1 MSLTPSI
8 PSTASAS
15 TSSHDVPSSM
25 DPALVSVLRHGSVP
39 TETQARELKQLLDS
53 GEFEL
58 SKLDRTITTL
68 SLLPS
73 ELKSQSSQQS
83 ESLVPVRGALSALR
97 RFPPEILGYIFVMCA
112 EHDRT
117 NRTSIADARRA
128 PVLLGHVCSRW
139 RIISHGNPRLWDRV
153 VLPTSSSVD
162 TDTASVVRDLLARS
176 QNLPLAL
183 SVVNLTRWWNMAYP
197 PVDNTLFFEI
207 LWGSHSRLKDITL
220 EIKPR
225 KIAQLAPRQDT
236 LFPQL
241 ATLSIHVSAADCPG
255 GNRRRN
261 RRLFLDAIDLVRILA
276 GFRHAPFLHSLDLSC
291 VNHCAIPLSPFTFPW
306 AQLKNL
312 RMQIPSALSQALD
325 IFLQCPQL
333 ERARFSVRELDATYR
348 KGMPPHVHH
357 NLRELYLAVEDP
369 DFDAS
374 LFLRDFTFP
383 NLERIYMDVGYLDP
397 SAFQPFYTRSN
408 FKLRHLHLQNIAD
421 MTADDVFAFI
431 QFCPTLQSISI
442 INCDCAYEA
451 ALFEIFTHDR
461 NASWR
466 AISLPMLT
474 TLSIGLDYEWDGTA
488 VADMADCLSEHGGQ
502 DSPFP
507 VLERIY
513 LMTHSCEP
521 NARYGEAVEARL
533 AAVAATGFLVRD
545 VSPYPDDITLYI
557 KENGRWT

>member
-8 PSTASAS
+8 PSTASSS

-25 DPALVSVLRHGSVP
+25 DPALIVP

-53 GEFEL
+53 GESEL

-68 SLLPS
+68 SLLPF
-73 ELKSQSSQQS
+73 KSQSSQQS
-83 ESLVPVRGALSALR
+83 ESLFPVRGALSALR

-153 VLPTSSSVD
+153 VLPTSS
-162 TDTASVVRDLLARS
+162 
-176 QNLPLAL
+176 
-183 SVVNLTRWWNMAYP
+183 WWMAYP
-197 PVDNTLFFEI
+197 PVDRTLFFQI

-225 KIAQLAPRQDT
+225 EIAQLAPRQDA

-241 ATLSIHVSAADCPG
+241 ATLSIHFSAADCPRRDDCSR
-255 GNRRRN
+255 NRRRN
-261 RRLFLDAIDLVRILA
+261 RCLFLEGIDLVRILA

-291 VNHCAIPLSPFTFPW
+291 VNHCEIPLSPFIFPW

-312 RMQIPSALSQALD
+312 RVQIPSALFQAQE

-333 ERARFSVRELDATYR
+333 ERARFSVRELDAPYR
-348 KGMPPHVHH
+348 EGMPPHVHR
-357 NLRELYLAVEDP
+357 NLRELYLAVEED

-383 NLERIYMDVGYLDP
+383 SLERISIDVRYLDP
-397 SAFQPFYTRSN
+397 SAFQLFYTRSN
-408 FKLRHLHLQNIAD
+408 FKLRHLHLQRIFD
-421 MTADDVFAFI
+421 MTADDLFAFI

-442 INCDCAYEA
+442 INCECAYEA

-461 NASWR
+461 NAYWR

-474 TLSIGLDYEWDGTA
+474 TLTVGLDYGCDGTA

-521 NARYGEAVEARL
+521 NARYDEAVEARL
-533 AAVAATGFLVRD
+533 AAVAATGFLIRD
-545 VSPYPDDITLYI
+545 VSPDPDDITPYI
-557 KENGRWT
+557 KKNGRWT